1 MCAGESGEF
10 DQVSL
15 REEGPLFGE
24 ECLRRL
30 KQREMFL

>member
-1 MCAGESGEF
+1 MCAGEF
-10 DQVSL
+10 DPVSL